1 MYGMDLGTGLA
12 LGNLLTV
19 KPKPTAPVTEEK
31 GPKMS
36 PLMPEAIRTQSPIKA
51 WYLATFGGKK
61 VFTTICQ
68 PTSCIFGVMLY
79 QYSWILVSTDQ
90 PASVLGAF

>member
-1 MYGMDLGTGLA
+1 MGMA

-19 KPKPTAPVTEEK
+19 KPKPQSLHEGTERSE
-31 GPKMS
+31 MS

-51 WYLATFGGKK
+51 WYLATFRGKK

-68 PTSCIFGVMLY
+68 PTLCVFGVILY
-79 QYSWILVSTDQ
+79 QYSWVLVSSDHS
-90 PASVLGAF
+90 ASVVGAF

>member
-1 MYGMDLGTGLA
+1 MSIFGMGVA

-19 KPKPTAPVTEEK
+19 KQKPKSLHEGTERSE
-31 GPKMS
+31 MS

-51 WYLATFGGKK
+51 WYLATFRGKK

-68 PTSCIFGVMLY
+68 PTLCIFGVILY

-90 PASVLGAF
+90 PASVMAAF